1 MKPFTGC
8 FIPKK
13 GPAEKL
19 NLLTLCIL
27 KNALNKKAAGAIITG
42 EFFQKYADIA
52 EHYFDVKIIEAITG
66 NDRPALDEWTTDF
79 IWNKDEGNI
88 ELLPVNKEEPHSGIT
103 EEPEFVEIPKSST
116 NPRAALLVLFGHTD
130 NITRA
135 EYSLAV
141 DLTNDDEASPEREMY
156 EAITRLP
163 RVLSLFP
170 DRQIA
175 LMADAREKVQ
185 ATAKWP
191 DYLKFMEKWLDTPP
205 EKRDVPAEV
214 KPATV
219 ANTPLASVGSREM
232 AAILEEYIDEGKKSM
247 AKHLRSSWTDIFKE
261 AQFAGEVPP
270 GFNPVQSTRKPK
282 VEVTRARLQIED
294 WLKILEAARVR
305 YSPWAFNALRLA
317 LVTGQRLSDI
327 LHMQFKDVKD
337 GYLFVVQGKTGSKIA
352 LPLSLR
358 CEAAGLTLEDVINGC
373 RDHAL
378 SPYLVHHCGATSR
391 AKAGKTINKAT
402 ASTMF
407 ARCRE
412 DAGIITPEGRTP
424 VSFHEQRSLAE
435 RLYEKQGINTQ
446 KLLGHKTAAMTQLYH
461 DERDDGWAYIAV

>member
-1 MKPFTGC
+1 MGAPRKHN
-8 FIPKK
+8 IDI
-13 GPAEKL
+13 ENLYVKL
-19 NLLTLCIL
+19 DKRNNKVYWQYKDPLTLKWLSFGTDETIAKTAAIEL
-27 KNALNKKAAGAIITG
+27 NRIFAEQQVEQSYALI
-42 EFFQKYADIA
+42 DIA
-52 EHYFDVKIIEAITG
+52 RRRQKNPQPVGLRF
-66 NDRPALDEWTTDF
+66 
-79 IWNKDEGNI
+79 KDW
-88 ELLPVNKEEPHSGIT
+88 
-103 EEPEFVEIPKSST
+103 VEKYNSIVEKRNAKGEISNASAYERK
-116 NPRAALLVLFGHTD
+116 RAA
-130 NITRA
+130 NILCSR
-135 EYSLAV
+135 
-141 DLTNDDEASPEREMY
+141 
-156 EAITRLP
+156 I
-163 RVLSLFP
+163 
-170 DRQIA
+170 
-175 LMADAREKVQ
+175 
-185 ATAKWP
+185 
-191 DYLKFMEKWLDTPP
+191 
-205 EKRDVPAEV
+205 
-214 KPATV
+214 